1 MVPRSS
7 VEQREDEMNKPI
19 PTVLKILNGNPGHRP
34 LNKDEPM
41 PDAAIPT
48 CPSHLDEVAVAEWD
62 RLVPELYELGLLTK
76 IDRTSLAAY
85 CQLYSRWV
93 DAERQI
99 QKQGTIIEQKH
110 ATSETFKLVKNPYVG
125 IAEVALVQMKSW
137 ATEFGLTPSSRSKVV
152 ITNVGEQKK
161 KERAKEL
168 AEKYF

>member
-1 MVPRSS
+1 M
-7 VEQREDEMNKPI
+7 
-19 PTVLKILNGNPGHRP
+19 
-34 LNKDEPM
+34 
-41 PDAAIPT
+41 
-48 CPSHLDEVAVAEWD
+48 AVAEWD